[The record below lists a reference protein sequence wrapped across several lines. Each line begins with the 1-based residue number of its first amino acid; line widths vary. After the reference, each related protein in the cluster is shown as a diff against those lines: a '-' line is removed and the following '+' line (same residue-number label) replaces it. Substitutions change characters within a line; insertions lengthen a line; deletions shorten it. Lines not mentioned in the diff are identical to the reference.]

1 MEEQDLKLIIDGK
14 EISSFEPKN
23 SIHFDNTKYQLLLLD
38 NLLIKN
44 KLVIFRNG
52 EVYCACD
59 LSDDVEIY
67 KHYDKNMLIDIK
79 SFEVRRNK

>member
-1 MEEQDLKLIIDGK
+1 MSEQDFKLIIDG
-14 EISSFEPKN
+14 IDIDTFEYQNPIMVEFN
-23 SIHFDNTKYQLLLLD
+23 KYQLLLLD

-52 EVYCACD
+52 KVYCACD
-59 LSDDVEIY
+59 LSDDAEIY